1 MGAASFEDF
10 FISLYLICSSRG
22 SYGAKLRVDKSA
34 EFRKIL
40 EKKAK
45 ILSKAGSAIIRFE
58 FEGAQGLYIAPDTV
72 IVELGASKGEND
84 VKKLLTKLVST
95 APPG

>member
-45 ILSKAGSAIIRFE
+45 ILSKAGSAIIRV
-58 FEGAQGLYIAPDTV
+58 QGLYIAPDTV